1 MNGLVE
7 LPLIVFTVLAQSAV
21 GAWLIFCVVLWRCQH
36 ADSRRRIYRRQF
48 VLLALLGVGFIASML
63 HLGSPLRAFNAFN
76 RVGESMLSNE
86 IAGGAAFFAAAGLF
100 WLLAIFDKLPPLAAK
115 TWQILTALLGVVFMY
130 MMANLYQI
138 PTVPT
143 WHTALTSW
151 QFYLTA
157 AVGGAAL
164 VYGLLALN
172 PQPDP
177 VLKGLPWLYL
187 VALGLIVVVTVYQVF
202 QLAHTQSSI
211 QQALDLVPDF
221 AYLTA
226 LRLLCLAVAA
236 WLLFQR
242 PQAVRLSTAVLL
254 TLFAEGIGRSLFYAL
269 HMTSG
274 MAVGG

>member
-21 GAWLIFCVVLWRCQH
+21 GAWLIFCVVLWRSQY
-36 ADSRRRIYRRQF
+36 ADSRRIYRRQF

-86 IAGGAAFFAAAGLF
+86 IAGGAAFFATAGLF
-100 WLLAIFDKLPPLAAK
+100 WLLAIFDKLSPLVAK

-143 WHTALTSW
+143 WYTALTSW

-164 VYGLLALN
+164 AYGLLALN

-177 VLKGLPWLYL
+177 VLKGLPWLHL
-187 VALGLIVVVTVYQVF
+187 VALGLIAVVTVYQVF